1 MILLAFWV
9 MPRLQRRRMLSR
21 FPIHGGEHG
30 SHLSRDKVYWT
41 NSEIIYLQAYQ
52 KFPNVVHRMT
62 TADGE
67 KNRSFCRSGTWGSS
81 DTCPTTRSTATS
93 PELSGTPEY
102 VDAYANLTVCLIR
115 TLKQCLRWMSL
126 SCRERP

>member
-52 KFPNVVHRMT
+52 K
-62 TADGE
+62 
-67 KNRSFCRSGTWGSS
+67 SFCRSGTWGSS

-102 VDAYANLTVCLIR
+102 VDAL
-115 TLKQCLRWMSL
+115 
-126 SCRERP
+126 